1 MILGVDKMKKKI
13 TIAILGIAISAVIIT
28 ALALI
33 ASSNRSSDSVPT
45 LKLETPQKV
54 SLSDETVTLDLTVSS
69 LGVALYPAASVSIS
83 FDPSK
88 LEFLGIEEGNINVYD
103 GNGKSKLPEWS
114 CNTAQC
120 NESGIINV
128 MYLDLTGGKNSFSNQ
143 LFDKERNVV
152 LRLKFRLRGSLADG
166 DVCDIIIEDAVFA
179 ASDEAQSL
187 ASSKSTLKTKN
198 GKIIIKK

>member
-1 MILGVDKMKKKI
+1 MKK
-13 TIAILGIAISAVIIT
+13 TIIIILSIAISAVIIT
-28 ALALI
+28 ALALLT
-33 ASSNRSSDSVPT
+33 SGNRTSDSVPT

-54 SLSDETVTLDLTVSS
+54 SLSDETVTLDLTVSA
-69 LGVALYPAASVSIS
+69 LGEALYPAVSASIS

-88 LEFLGIEEGNINVYD
+88 LEFWGVEEGNINVYD

-143 LFDKERNVV
+143 LFEKERNVV

>member
-1 MILGVDKMKKKI
+1 MKKTI
-13 TIAILGIAISAVIIT
+13 IIAILGVAISAVIIT
-28 ALALI
+28 ALALLTFG
-33 ASSNRSSDSVPT
+33 NRTSDSVPT

-54 SLSDETVTLDLTVSS
+54 SLSDETVTLDLTVSA
-69 LGVALYPAASVSIS
+69 LGEALYPAVSASIS

-88 LEFLGIEEGNINVYD
+88 LEFLGVEEGNINVYG